1 MREAV
6 AEEVRAMAG
15 RRGYKQV
22 QIAAVIGESQ
32 STVSRL
38 LHGRKPF
45 DIDHLAA
52 LAAEW
57 DVPISKFLGAEGQ
70 MSAYFTPSMSDLVAA

>member
-1 MREAV
+1 MRDEV
-6 AEEVRAMAG
+6 AAEVRAMAA
-15 RRGYKQV
+15 RKGYKQV
-22 QIAAVIGESQ
+22 QIASVIGESQ

-38 LHGRKPF
+38 LKGMKPF

-57 DVPISKFLGAEGQ
+57 DVPITELLPSQVGADRRKR
-70 MSAYFTPSMSDLVAA
+70 ST